1 MKHTLLFSLLL
12 ISTILFAKNI
22 TTQFE
27 VRGNCEMCK
36 EKIEETLDVRGIS
49 YATWDT
55 ETKMLTVRFNDKK
68 VSLYDIHKMISNV
81 GYSTEK
87 IPADSK
93 SQAQLKKCCQTKEPA
108 KKCSTSKKGCC
119 SK

>member
-1 MKHTLLFSLLL
+1 MKHTILFSLLL

-27 VRGNCEMCK
+27 VTGNCEMCK

-49 YATWDT
+49 YANWNT

-93 SQAQLKKCCQTKEPA
+93 SQAQLKKGCQPKEPA
-108 KKCSTSKKGCC
+108 KKCSTSKK
-119 SK
+119 